1 MEARKKLKDI
11 TKVYLG
17 FKLNDANDKG
27 KIFVNESL
35 TYRNKVLFRKAR
47 EKKVERNL
55 VFEYV

>member
-11 TKVYLG
+11 TKVELG

-27 KIFVNESL
+27 KVFVNESL

-47 EKKVERNL
+47 EKKVEIN
-55 VFEYV
+55 FEYV